1 MTCIW
6 RGCPFAP
13 LTTSTAVACLPAPAA
28 VAPSSGCP
36 LLCPKANWNFGKPD
50 APLLASVDFDSV
62 GRGKVNLASINF
74 LIGRVQFFFAIDFL
88 L

>member
-28 VAPSSGCP
+28 VAPSSDCP

-50 APLLASVDFDSV
+50 APLLASVDFDS
-62 GRGKVNLASINF
+62 
-74 LIGRVQFFFAIDFL
+74 IGVK
-88 L
+88 